1 MERRDGKSAM
11 SISMKMNS
19 ISGTTEPAA
28 SADPPPARL
37 KRAAPRP
44 LQLLLLCDF
53 PKTTASTI
61 IDHILGLERFSTHS
75 ITIFNSRGDGA
86 AIIDLDR
93 FDGVIIH
100 YSLVACMDTYVGPN
114 LRTAIRRFSG
124 LKAAFVQDDYRWID
138 DTVDAMRDLGIHILF
153 GLVPPEI
160 IDQVYAPERLPGVLR
175 ETVLTGYVPFD
186 LTKRAVLPLEQ
197 RPLDVGYRA
206 RKVPAWLGS
215 FAQEKWRISERF
227 GKDAVQYRLNC
238 DFSNREEDRLYG
250 ERWIEFISNC
260 KAVLGTESG
269 ASICDFTGEIQRK
282 VDAHVAVHPDAD
294 FETLRDL
301 YFKDEDGRIVL
312 SVISPRCFE
321 AAALRTLMILYDGHY
336 SGRLK
341 PWRHYVPLKKDHS
354 NMAEVVEVLRDQE
367 RAQAIVDR
375 AFQEVALNPENSF
388 AAMVR
393 QVDDTIN
400 RAFRDEMAARKAP
413 YRKGDI
419 AALLK
424 WDQRRQVIRR
434 FGAYFWKL
442 LFYVRNPRVLVRKL
456 YAVTRRRL
464 KLTAVRMVLS
474 LASLIPKN
482 PRRRLKNKVLALWPK
497 MLDF

>member
-1 MERRDGKSAM
+1 M
-11 SISMKMNS
+11 SVSMRMSS

-28 SADPPPARL
+28 SAGPPPARV
-37 KRAAPRP
+37 KEAAPRS

-61 IDHILGLERFSTHS
+61 IDHIFGLEELSAHS
-75 ITIFNSRGDGA
+75 ITVFNSKGDGA

-114 LRTAIRRFSG
+114 LRAAIRRFSG
-124 LKAAFVQDDYRWID
+124 LKAAFVQDDYRWIN

-153 GLVPPEI
+153 GLVPPET

-175 ETVLTGYVPFD
+175 ETVLTGYVPLE
-186 LTKRAVLPLEQ
+186 LTKRTVPPLDQ

-215 FAQEKWRISERF
+215 FAQEKWWISKRF
-227 GKDAVQYRLNC
+227 EKDAAQYGLTC
-238 DFSNREEDRLYG
+238 DFSNREKDRLYG
-250 ERWIEFISNC
+250 EQWIEFLSSC

-269 ASICDFTGEIQRK
+269 ASVCDFTGEIQRK
-282 VDAHVAVHPDAD
+282 VDAHVAAHPDAD

-301 YFKDEDGRIVL
+301 YFKEEDGRIAIP
-312 SVISPRCFE
+312 VISPRCFE
-321 AAALRTLMILYDGHY
+321 AAALRTLMILYEGHY
-336 SGRLK
+336 SGRLTA
-341 PWRHYVPLKKDHS
+341 WRHYVPLKKDHS

-375 AFQEVALNPENSF
+375 AFQEVALSPENSF

-393 QVDDTIN
+393 QVDDAIN
-400 RAFRDEMAARKAP
+400 RMFRHEMAAKKAP
-413 YRKGDI
+413 YSKGDI
-419 AALLK
+419 VALAK
-424 WDQRRQVIRR
+424 WDRRRRVIRR
-434 FGAYFWKL
+434 FGDVFWKSL
-442 LFYVRNPRVLVRKL
+442 LYVRRPRGLVRKL
-456 YAVTRRRL
+456 YAITRRRI
-464 KLTAVRMVLS
+464 KLTTVRWS
-474 LASLIPKN
+474 HPSFIPKG
-482 PRRRLKNKVLALWPK
+482 PRRGLKNRVIALWPK